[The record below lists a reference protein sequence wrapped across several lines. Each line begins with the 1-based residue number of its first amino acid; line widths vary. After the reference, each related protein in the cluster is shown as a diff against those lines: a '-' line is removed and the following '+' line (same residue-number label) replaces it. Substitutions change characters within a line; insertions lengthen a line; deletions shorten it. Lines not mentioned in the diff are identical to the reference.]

1 MGSNEG
7 RSYDFTEGA
16 AEKYNSRCIE
26 NVQGLLKSAE
36 ILPDDKSTVQYPL
49 GLHTYVVEEY
59 GKAHLLKSH
68 LAGII
73 GVFLPIFSIL
83 SQVESPAV
91 LIVILW
97 FLLTTCLHLSNIS
110 LMYNTTVIEDRS
122 M

>member
-36 ILPDDKSTVQYPL
+36 ILHDDKSTVQYPL

-68 LAGII
+68 LAGNKTQSIPRWI
-73 GVFLPIFSIL
+73 FGVGIP
-83 SQVESPAV
+83 
-91 LIVILW
+91 
-97 FLLTTCLHLSNIS
+97 LLTIHLPTQNFRRDSI
-110 LMYNTTVIEDRS
+110 IFHQAAKI
-122 M
+122 